1 MKKDNN
7 QNIKCNVTS
16 CCHNNQNDKKC
27 DLSEIYVSCT
37 CNKDDCTCS
46 KETICESFKSRENE

>member
-7 QNIKCNVTS
+7 LNIKCNVTS
-16 CCHNNQNDKKC
+16 CCHNNQ
-27 DLSEIYVSCT
+27 
-37 CNKDDCTCS
+37 KDDCTCS